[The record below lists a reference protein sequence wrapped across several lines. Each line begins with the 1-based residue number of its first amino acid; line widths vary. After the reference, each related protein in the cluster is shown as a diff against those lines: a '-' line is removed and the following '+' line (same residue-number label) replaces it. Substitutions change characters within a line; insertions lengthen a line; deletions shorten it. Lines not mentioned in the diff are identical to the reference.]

1 MKLLLENWRKYQVM
15 MERINELDSG
25 KRFILDS
32 LVEVTEDHNETG
44 LSERELSKIK
54 NWAGLSGDP
63 SFLGRGTM
71 GSAYRFEDKVLKI
84 TSDAREAKA
93 AAAIVGKNHPNV
105 YTVLAVGRRDP
116 RDVEESSVRK
126 IFVVIYEFLEYYP
139 TNSMISVTQQMI
151 AKTHR
156 DKGESMYYNWNPAYL
171 SRMGKLVEDLVQKA
185 GENPDIL
192 GAPQEGYGSLR
203 PKAEM
208 IANNLG
214 WTSEDL
220 EVFMVFW
227 NLDYPSGGSNR
238 RSLDSPRNIIEFV
251 DDADLLR
258 SPIAMHF
265 HELAL
270 GLTFLEQNGVTFADL
285 KTSNVMDKNGQVAI
299 IDIGKSAVEGNPE
312 LPLIG

>member
-71 GSAYRFEDKVLKI
+71 GSAYRFEDKALKI

-156 DKGESMYYNWNPAYL
+156 DKGESMYYNWDPAYL
-171 SRMGKLVEDLVQKA
+171 ARMGKLVEDLVQKA
-185 GENPDIL
+185 GENPDVL

-203 PKAEM
+203 PKVEM

-238 RSLDSPRNIIEFV
+238 RSLDSPENIIEFV
-251 DDADLLR
+251 DGADLLR

-285 KTSNVMDKNGQVAI
+285 KTSNVMDKNGQIAI